1 MNKISV
7 CDSEMINL
15 KATLDG
21 GQAFRW
27 HGNGDSYRGVIG
39 SKVYI
44 ISNEKNSIHLESV
57 NSEIDNN
64 DLAKI
69 KKYLGIDFDL
79 DKLKNIYR
87 HNDYIYKLIKL
98 NSGLRILKQDP
109 WETIVSFIT
118 SSVSNILKIKKNI
131 NDLCVLNGVKIGNG
145 KYDYKFPTDSEII
158 ELGEKK
164 LRKIGFGFRAPYLI
178 DAANKSIKNE
188 ININS
193 NVGSYESKLDELTKI
208 KGVGRK
214 VADCIMTYGYGRR
227 DSFPV
232 DRWVR
237 RGLINNLGYSAKLS
251 NDKLSI
257 LAQKN
262 FKNNSA
268 YIQQYIFYGEKTS

>member
-188 ININS
+188 ININA
-193 NVGSYESKLDELTKI
+193 NADSYKSKLDELTKI

>member
-27 HGNGDSYRGVIG
+27 HRYGEGYRGVIG

-44 ISNEKNSIHLESV
+44 ISNEKNSINVESV

-79 DKLKNIYR
+79 DKFKSIYR

-131 NDLCVLNGVKIGNG
+131 NELCVLNGVKIGNG

-158 ELGEKK
+158 DLGEKK
-164 LRKIGFGFRAPYLI
+164 LRKIGFGFRSPYLI

-237 RGLINNLGYSAKLS
+237 RGLINNLGYSEKLS
-251 NDKLSI
+251 NDKLSV

>member
-7 CDSEMINL
+7 CDSEIINL

-44 ISNEKNSIHLESV
+44 ISNEKNSINVESI
-57 NSEIDNN
+57 NSKIDNN
-64 DLAKI
+64 DFIKI

-79 DKLKNIYR
+79 DKFKNIYR
-87 HNDYIYKLIKL
+87 HNEYIYKLIKL

-109 WETIVSFIT
+109 WEAIVSFIT

-131 NDLCVLNGVKIGNG
+131 NDLCILNGGKIGDG
-145 KYDYKFPTDSEII
+145 KYDYKFPSDLELIEI
-158 ELGEKK
+158 GENK

-178 DAANKSIKNE
+178 DAAKKSINNE
-188 ININS
+188 INTNKNS
-193 NVGSYESKLDELTKI
+193 NSYQTKLDELIKI
-208 KGVGRK
+208 KGVGKK

-227 DSFPV
+227 DTFPV

-237 RGLINNLGYSAKLS
+237 RGLINNLGYSSKLS

-257 LAQKN
+257 LAQEN
-262 FKNNSA
+262 FKDDSA